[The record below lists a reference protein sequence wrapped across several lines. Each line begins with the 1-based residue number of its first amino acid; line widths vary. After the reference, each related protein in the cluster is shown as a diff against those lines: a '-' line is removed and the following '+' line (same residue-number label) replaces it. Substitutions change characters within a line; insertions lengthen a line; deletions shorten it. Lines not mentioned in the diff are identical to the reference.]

1 VSPAVLHAA
10 PGDAV
15 IPEDVLNEAA
25 IWLMELHEGPLNAR
39 QRAQL
44 AAWRQRSPEHER
56 AWDKAT
62 ALLEKFGALPPSGT
76 MALKKMAMPE
86 RRSAAK
92 MLALMLATG
101 PAAWLAWRS
110 APWPQHVGAYST
122 AAGERRDIILA
133 DGTQLSLNTDTAID
147 VEFDQARRVV
157 HLRRGEILITTAK
170 DNMPAPRPFLVTV
183 AEGRIRALGTRFTV
197 RQLEETSR
205 VAVFDGAV
213 EVSPRGAPSAV
224 SIIPAGKQSAFSATR
239 IAPLAPADENSTAWQ
254 NGMLIADRM
263 PMSQFIKELSRYRR
277 GTLQCDPA
285 IARLQVSGV
294 FPLAD
299 TGFTLS
305 LIEQTMPVRMQY
317 FTRYWV
323 SVVPA

>member
-1 VSPAVLHAA
+1 VAPAVLHAA
-10 PGDAV
+10 PESAA

-25 IWLMELHEGPLNAR
+25 TWLMELHEGPLSAG

-44 AAWRQRSPEHER
+44 AEWRQRSPEHER

-62 ALLEKFGALPPSGT
+62 ALLGKFGALPPSGAR
-76 MALKKMAMPE
+76 ALKKMAMPE
-86 RRSAAK
+86 RRSAVK
-92 MLALMLATG
+92 MLAVLLVAA
-101 PAAWLAWRS
+101 PAAWLTLRN
-110 APWPQHVGAYST
+110 APWPQHAGAYST
-122 AAGERRDIILA
+122 AAGERRDIVLA

-170 DNMPAPRPFLVTV
+170 DSARTPRPFLVAV
-183 AEGRIRALGTRFTV
+183 DQGRIRALGTRFMV
-197 RQLEETSR
+197 RQLDGLSR
-205 VAVFDGAV
+205 VAVLAGAV
-213 EVSPRGAPSAV
+213 EISPRDAPSATA
-224 SIIPAGKQSAFSATR
+224 IIPAGKQSVFSAMR
-239 IAPLAPADENSTAWQ
+239 IEALAPADENSIAWQ
-254 NGMLIADRM
+254 HGMLVADRM
-263 PMSQFIKELSRYRR
+263 PMSQFLKELSRYRR

-285 IARLQVSGV
+285 VAKLQVSGV

-305 LIEQTMPVRMQY
+305 LIEQTMPVQVQY

-323 SVVPA
+323 NVIPA